1 MFARSVAGILLAGLS
16 TQALAEVRET
26 REVKNYQF
34 AGASMAE
41 ARASMNKVRPRGY
54 DAFTTWQINWRYT
67 YKQANGR
74 CSIAT
79 VTVNLAIVYTMPDLQ
94 TSDAA
99 LDRSFKGYLVKLR
112 AHEDGH
118 AENGRIVA
126 RRVDDAIPKLSAA
139 TCEELG
145 KNANALGQSIVKE
158 GNALDIEYDKQTDH
172 GRTQGARWQ

>member
-1 MFARSVAGILLAGLS
+1 MGLLLACLS
-16 TQALAEVRET
+16 APACAEVRET

-34 AGASMAE
+34 GGSSTAE
-41 ARASMNKVRPRGY
+41 ARANMNKVRPRGY
-54 DAFTTWQINWRYT
+54 DAYTAWQINWRYT

-79 VTVNLAIVYTMPDLQ
+79 VTVNLTITYTMPDLQ

-112 AHEDGH
+112 THEDGH

-126 RRVDDAIPKLSAA
+126 RRIDDAIPKLTAA

-158 GNALDIEYDKQTDH
+158 GNALDIEYDKTTDH
-172 GRTQGARWQ
+172 GRTQGARWP